1 MSNRPNPKAKAPAR
15 AVQQAQGKSR
25 RPSLAL
31 WVLVGIL
38 GLGIVAVVVAALSQ
52 DDEATA
58 GQEAP
63 VTVEG
68 TALTEFP
75 EGGEDPAVGAT
86 APTLDGSTFAGE
98 PITIGGPSD
107 QPTLVV
113 FVAHWCPH
121 CQAEVPR
128 LVEWKADGTIPEDIR
143 LVAVATSTEAAQPN
157 YPPQDWLEGEDWPG
171 DVMADS
177 EDDTAAGAY
186 GVSGFPFFVALNA
199 DGTVA
204 QRGSGELDQA
214 GIESLVASLEQSS

>member
-15 AVQQAQGKSR
+15 AVQQAQGKSK

-38 GLGIVAVVVAALSQ
+38 GLGIAAVVVAALTQ
-52 DDEATA
+52 EDATA

-68 TALTEFP
+68 TALAEFP
-75 EGGEDPAVGAT
+75 ETGEDPAIGAT
-86 APTLDGSTFAGE
+86 APTLEGSTFTGE
-98 PITIGGPSD
+98 PITIGGAGD

-204 QRGSGELDQA
+204 ERGSGELDQA
-214 GIESLVASLEQSS
+214 GIESLVASLEQPS